1 MGFTYSLRETKYFIK
16 KYNIKHYNRKI
27 IIKKNLARV
36 MYGFIYL
43 FLKVV
48 QRKINLM
55 KLLLGN

>member
-1 MGFTYSLRETKYFIK
+1 MGFTYSLRKTKYLIK
-16 KYNIKHYNRKI
+16 KHKIKYYNRKI
-27 IIKKNLARV
+27 IKNFLARV

-55 KLLLGN
+55 KLVLGN